1 LEEIK
6 IKKKP
11 EKPIKKIDKTIYKDK
26 LKKNLI
32 NIKQKNEMK
41 ENENSNE
48 YAENI
53 IEETTTDIVNDGIK
67 TFDKYGR
74 KSLDDIRN
82 NFNNKNIEI
91 KNVKVNNGRVLKENK
106 SRFIKAN
113 TRVLKTSNVTG
124 KKTLKSVKNTR
135 KATSNAVNSIKVVF
149 KNVKNTFKK
158 VVVGIRRVIS
168 VSILAVKAT
177 IVATK
182 TLIAFLLA
190 GGWIAVIIIVIV
202 CLVALVCTSVYGIF
216 FSSEDVGNK
225 NIVVGTQ
232 NILNMSN
239 VVSNINLEFL
249 NKIIQIKN
257 SNVYDEYRIKS
268 NQAEWKEV
276 LAFYSVKLNEDTNKN
291 EIVTLDFDK
300 VEQIKEIFWEM
311 NEINFVMK
319 DEIIQTEEET
329 ITKRILEITI
339 DGKSIDEMANKYN
352 FNKEQRN
359 QLKELTSEKYSSMW
373 VSVIYGVLGN
383 CDIVK
388 VAKSQL
394 GNLNGDVFWSWYGY
408 TSRVDWC
415 ACFVSWC
422 GNECGYIEAGIIPKF
437 SNCDSGVK
445 WFKSKKRWK
454 QNDYIPKSRRYYIF

>member
-1 LEEIK
+1 
-6 IKKKP
+6 
-11 EKPIKKIDKTIYKDK
+11 
-26 LKKNLI
+26 
-32 NIKQKNEMK
+32 M
-41 ENENSNE
+41 
-48 YAENI
+48 
-53 IEETTTDIVNDGIK
+53 
-67 TFDKYGR
+67 
-74 KSLDDIRN
+74 
-82 NFNNKNIEI
+82 
-91 KNVKVNNGRVLKENK
+91 
-106 SRFIKAN
+106 
-113 TRVLKTSNVTG
+113 
-124 KKTLKSVKNTR
+124 
-135 KATSNAVNSIKVVF
+135 
-149 KNVKNTFKK
+149 
-158 VVVGIRRVIS
+158 
-168 VSILAVKAT
+168 
-177 IVATK
+177 
-182 TLIAFLLA
+182 
-190 GGWIAVIIIVIV
+190 
-202 CLVALVCTSVYGIF
+202 
-216 FSSEDVGNK
+216 
-225 NIVVGTQ
+225 
-232 NILNMSN
+232 
-239 VVSNINLEFL
+239 
-249 NKIIQIKN
+249 
-257 SNVYDEYRIKS
+257 
-268 NQAEWKEV
+268 
-276 LAFYSVKLNEDTNKN
+276 
-291 EIVTLDFDK
+291 TLDFDK